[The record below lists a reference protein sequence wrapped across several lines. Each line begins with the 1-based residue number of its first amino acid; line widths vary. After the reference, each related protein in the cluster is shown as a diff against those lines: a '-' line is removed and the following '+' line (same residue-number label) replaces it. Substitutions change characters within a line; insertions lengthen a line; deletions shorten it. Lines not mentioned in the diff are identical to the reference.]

1 MECVAYM
8 RVSTEKQA
16 EDGNG
21 LESQKRDIDNYCNKN
36 GYIISDYYIDDGYTG
51 ANMDRPE
58 LQRLISDCV
67 AKRIKCVV
75 AFKLDRLSRSM
86 VDGIYIIE
94 RVFQANNILFKCV
107 HDSISYDSPMEQA
120 YTQMMAVFAQL
131 DKNTMML
138 RMRGG
143 MLERVKQGYW
153 MGGGNTPYCY
163 KYDKEK
169 GILVPIPERKEQ
181 ANQALD
187 LFIDG
192 YSDVAIKKMLNFT
205 HEHTVKMVL
214 TSPVNIGMI
223 PYKGNLYKG
232 LHEPI
237 FDKDRF
243 QLAQEARKNRRKKKT
258 VSLNKEPN
266 LLTGLCYCG
275 VCGCKMRYQKWGSE
289 SDAPKKI
296 YCCSRNK
303 DLFYLPNYNKD
314 CDNSIEWATDIEKQV
329 EAEIIKISLNLSS
342 QKPIAKQSK
351 IDIIQ
356 SQIKKEKYRRNRLFN
371 LYADGNDDVLD
382 MIKQSDNTISSLKE
396 QLETEL
402 SSKEANKKKSI
413 AYENIKKIADVW
425 DSIDKR
431 NKNMILKT
439 IIDKII
445 IVNGDIEIQLKNF

>member
-1 MECVAYM
+1 MECVVYM

-16 EDGNG
+16 EEGNG
-21 LESQKRDIDNYCNKN
+21 LESQKRDIENYCKKN
-36 GYIISDYYIDDGYTG
+36 EYAITDYYIDDGYTG

-86 VDGIYIIE
+86 VDGIYMIE
-94 RVFQANNILFKCV
+94 RVFQPNNIMFKCV

-131 DKNTMML
+131 DKNTMLL

-163 KYDKEK
+163 SYSKET
-169 GILVPIPERKEQ
+169 GTLVPIPERKKQ
-181 ANQALD
+181 ANEAID
-187 LFIDG
+187 LFLQG
-192 YSDVAIKKMLNFT
+192 YSDVKIRDMLGFKS
-205 HEHTVKMVL
+205 EMVVRSLL
-214 TSPVNIGMI
+214 TSLVNIGYI
-223 PYKGNLYKG
+223 PYKGKIYKG
-232 LHEPI
+232 KHEPI
-237 FDKDRF
+237 FDIDKF
-243 QLAQEARKNRRKKKT
+243 NLAQEVRKNRRKKKT
-258 VSLNKEPN
+258 TCINKEPN
-266 LLTGLCYCG
+266 LLTGLCFCG
-275 VCGCKMRYQKWGSE
+275 VCGCAMRYQKWTHG
-289 SDAPKKI
+289 KHKI
-296 YCCSRNK
+296 YCCSRDK
-303 DLFYLPNYNKD
+303 SMSYLPNYNAN
-314 CDNSIEWATDIEKQV
+314 CDNTLEWAVDIEKQV
-329 EAEIIKISLNLSS
+329 EAEIMKISLNLSS
-342 QKPIAKQSK
+342 QKPVAKQSK
-351 IDIIQ
+351 IEIIQ
-356 SQIKKEKYRRNRLFN
+356 LQIKKEENRRKRLFN

-382 MIKQSDNTISSLKE
+382 MIKQSDDTINSLKE

-402 SSKEANKKKSI
+402 SSKEANKKKSV

-425 DSIDKR
+425 DNIDKR
-431 NKNMILKT
+431 NKNMILKS

>member
-1 MECVAYM
+1 MECVVYM

-16 EDGNG
+16 EEGNG
-21 LESQKRDIDNYCNKN
+21 LESQKRDIENYCKKN
-36 GYIISDYYIDDGYTG
+36 EYVITDYYIDDGYTG

-58 LQRLISDCV
+58 LQRLITDCV

-86 VDGIYIIE
+86 VDGIYMIE
-94 RVFQANNILFKCV
+94 RVFQPNNILFKCV

-131 DKNTMML
+131 DKNTMLL

-153 MGGGNTPYCY
+153 MGGANTPYCY
-163 KYDKEK
+163 SYSKEV
-169 GILVPIPERKEQ
+169 GTLVLIPERKKQ
-181 ANQALD
+181 ANEAID
-187 LFIDG
+187 LFLQG
-192 YSDVAIKKMLNFT
+192 YSDAKIRDMLGFKS
-205 HEHTVKMVL
+205 EMVVRRLL
-214 TSPVNIGMI
+214 TSPVNIGYI
-223 PYKGNLYKG
+223 PYKDKIYKG
-232 LHEPI
+232 KHEPI
-237 FDKDRF
+237 FDIDKF
-243 QLAQEARKNRRKKKT
+243 NLAQEVRKNRRKKKT
-258 VSLNKEPN
+258 TCINKEPN

-275 VCGCKMRYQKWGSE
+275 VCGCKMRYQKWGSK

-314 CDNSIEWATDIEKQV
+314 CDNSIEWATNIEKQV
-329 EAEIIKISLNLSS
+329 EAEIMKISLNLSS
-342 QKPIAKQSK
+342 QKPVAKQSK
-351 IDIIQ
+351 IEIIQ
-356 SQIKKEKYRRNRLFN
+356 SQIKKEENRRKRLFN

-382 MIKQSDNTISSLKE
+382 MIKQSDDTINSLKE

-402 SSKEANKKKSI
+402 SSKEANKKKSVT
-413 AYENIKKIADVW
+413 YKNIKKIADVW

-431 NKNMILKT
+431 DKNTILKS
-439 IIDKII
+439 IIDKIV

>member
-1 MECVAYM
+1 MECVVYM

-16 EDGNG
+16 EEGNG
-21 LESQKRDIDNYCNKN
+21 LESQKRDIQNYCKKN
-36 GYIISDYYIDDGYTG
+36 EYIITDYYIDDGYTG

-58 LQRLISDCV
+58 LQRLITDCV

-86 VDGIYIIE
+86 VDGIYMIE
-94 RVFQANNILFKCV
+94 RVFQPNNILFKCV

-131 DKNTMML
+131 DKNTMLL

-163 KYDKEK
+163 SYSKET
-169 GILVPIPERKEQ
+169 GTLVPILERKKQ
-181 ANQALD
+181 ANEAID
-187 LFIDG
+187 LFLQG
-192 YSDVAIKKMLNFT
+192 YSDVKIRDMLGFKS
-205 HEHTVKMVL
+205 EMVVRSLL
-214 TSPVNIGMI
+214 TSLVNIGYI
-223 PYKGNLYKG
+223 PYKGKIYKG
-232 LHEPI
+232 KHEPI
-237 FDKDRF
+237 FEIDEF
-243 QLAQEARKNRRKKKT
+243 NLAQEVRKNRRKKKT
-258 VSLNKEPN
+258 TCINKEPN

-275 VCGCKMRYQKWGSE
+275 VCGCAMRYQKWTHG
-289 SDAPKKI
+289 KHKI
-296 YCCSRNK
+296 YCCSRDK
-303 DLFYLPNYNKD
+303 SMSYLPNYNAN
-314 CDNSIEWATDIEKQV
+314 CDNTLEWAVDIEKQV
-329 EAEIIKISLNLSS
+329 EAEIMKISLNLSS
-342 QKPIAKQSK
+342 QKPVAKQSK
-351 IDIIQ
+351 IEILQ
-356 SQIKKEKYRRNRLFN
+356 SQIKKEENRRKRLFN

-382 MIKQSDNTISSLKE
+382 MIKQSDDTINSLKE

-402 SSKEANKKKSI
+402 SSKEANKKKSV

-425 DSIDKR
+425 DNIDKR
-431 NKNMILKT
+431 NKNMILKS